1 MKSKVEEGLG
11 RIVLVDKP
19 EGPTSHDVVLWA
31 RRTMGTGRI
40 GHAGTLD
47 PFASGLLLLM
57 TGWCTRI
64 SQYLTGLPK
73 EYDATIRLGIKT
85 DTDDFTGTVVNQNE
99 NWNRLSRVKIIETLN
114 GFEGI
119 ISQKPP
125 QYSAKKI
132 NGERMYRRARRGEW
146 TDLDPVTVKVDSIS
160 ITDLNLPFIRVKIC
174 CSSGTYIRSLA
185 REIGEALDTEAHLTG
200 LRRLSIGKFS
210 VGDSIGALAL
220 REGQLPSGHEQV
232 PIRSALAHM
241 ESIDVGKDVANKL
254 RNGVPVD
261 ITQGKYKDGEVILV
275 SSGGKL
281 VGIHKI
287 DEGLMKP
294 KKIVPVDFI
303 R

>member
-1 MKSKVEEGLG
+1 MKSKEEEGVG

-31 RRTMGTGRI
+31 RRTIGTGRI

-57 TGWCTRI
+57 TGWSTRI

-85 DTDDFTGTVVNQNE
+85 DTDDVTGTVVSQNE
-99 NWNRLSRVKIIETLN
+99 NWNRLTRTKIIETLN
-114 GFEGI
+114 DFEGI
-119 ISQKPP
+119 ISQEPP

-146 TDLDPVTVKVDSIS
+146 TDLDPITVKVDSIL
-160 ITDLNLPFIRVKIC
+160 ITDLNLPFISVRIR

-220 REGQLPSGHEQV
+220 REGQPPSGHEQI
-232 PIRSALAHM
+232 PIKSALAHM
-241 ESIDVGKDVANKL
+241 ESIDVGKDAANKL

-261 ITQGKYKDGEVILV
+261 ITQGKYKDGEAILV

-281 VGIHKI
+281 VGIHEI
-287 DEGLMKP
+287 DGELMKP

-303 R
+303 Q